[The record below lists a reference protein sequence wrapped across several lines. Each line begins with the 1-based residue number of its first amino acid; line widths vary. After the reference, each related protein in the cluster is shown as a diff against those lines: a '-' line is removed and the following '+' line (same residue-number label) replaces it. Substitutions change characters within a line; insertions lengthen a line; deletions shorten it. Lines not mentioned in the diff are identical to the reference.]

1 MTSPINSSLGM
12 MAMSPMMG
20 TRSSSTADSGD
31 ANWFQA
37 LSEAW
42 GKTLDNE
49 ASKISAMSD
58 SLGNSGQENPSDIT
72 KLTAE
77 SMRMSFLSNSSSSSI
92 DSVGK
97 SLETMARKG

>member
-1 MTSPINSSLGM
+1 MSTTPVTNNGLGM
-12 MAMSPMMG
+12 MAATPMIG
-20 TRSSSTADSGD
+20 NGKSNDTSDG
-31 ANWFQA
+31 NWFEA
-37 LSEAW
+37 LSQAW

-49 ASKISAMSD
+49 ASRISAMSD
-58 SLGNSGQENPSDIT
+58 GLSAGNENPSDIT

-77 SMRMSFLSNSSSSSI
+77 SMRMSFLSQSSSSSI